1 MLTQTEFRN
10 ICNAEL
16 GKPYIWGADGPD
28 GYDCSGLVQVLLSHL
43 NLDPAGDQTS
53 DGLFRYFQSPGRS
66 TPVSLIDSALADLV
80 FYGTD
85 TTVTHI
91 ALAWGDQLMIEA
103 GGGDRH
109 TTTRE
114 IAKSKGAE
122 VRIRPITRRSDRVAI
137 LRPNALSWPQ
147 GSFSQNLNRNLV
159 NASGFGSFEGK
170 LLTEWLSDGR
180 HMQLEFPYCYY
191 SPDGTAWPVPAGTIV
206 DGASIPQIMWSLIG
220 GPFEGLY
227 RNGSVIHDYYCVIQ
241 SRTWQETHRM
251 FYDAMRC
258 NGVEVLKAK
267 IMFYAVYRFGPRWDP
282 KGAANFVLPAPYQGL
297 SQTSSSP
304 VASQSFDAATA
315 EADMTLIVQRDLS
328 IEEIVVLV
336 DSRG

>member
-53 DGLFRYFQSPGRS
+53 DGLFRYFLSPERS
-66 TPVSLIDSALADLV
+66 IPVSLIDSALGDLV
-80 FYGTD
+80 FYGTA
-85 TTVTHI
+85 TTVTHV
-91 ALAWGDQLMIEA
+91 ALAWGEQQMIEA
-103 GGGDRH
+103 GGGDRK
-109 TTTRE
+109 TTTPA

-137 LRPNALSWPQ
+137 LRPKALSWPQ
-147 GSFSQNLNRNLV
+147 GAYSLNQNLM
-159 NASGFGSFEGK
+159 NAPGFGRFEGT
-170 LLTEWLSDGR
+170 LLTEWLPDGR

-191 SPDGTAWPVPAGTIV
+191 SQNGTAWPVPAGIIV
-206 DGASIPQIMWSLIG
+206 DGASIPQILWSLIG

-227 RNGSVIHDYYCVIQ
+227 RNGSVIHDYYCVIK
-241 SRTWQETHRM
+241 SRSWQDTHRM

-258 NGVEVLKAK
+258 NSVDALKAK

-282 KGAANFVLPAPYQGL
+282 AGALSFALPAPYQGV
-297 SQTSSSP
+297 SQAVPSP
-304 VASQSFDAATA
+304 VASQSFDAATT
-315 EADMTLIVQRDLS
+315 EADVSLIVERDLS
-328 IEEIVVLV
+328 IEEIVALV
-336 DSRG
+336 DARG